1 MKFRYFVMHN
11 HRIEHDFDLKLILYR
26 VFTGQVQLHR
36 KQSLFQNVN
45 FSIFEFATLSK
56 EFSKTRQSSKRE
68 RERDDD
74 IRRMTSYL
82 CKFIPL
88 KVTYKEERY
97 YYPRFNCFQI
107 VHQLS
112 QQLYNTRFDREKIL
126 IKAIPSSKLVSK
138 RSL

>member
-74 IRRMTSYL
+74 IRRMTSYA
-82 CKFIPL
+82 
-88 KVTYKEERY
+88 
-97 YYPRFNCFQI
+97 
-107 VHQLS
+107 S
-112 QQLYNTRFDREKIL
+112 LYHWKLHTRRNVIIIRVL
-126 IKAIPSSKLVSK
+126 IASK
-138 RSL
+138 

>member
-68 RERDDD
+68 RERE
-74 IRRMTSYL
+74 RRW
-82 CKFIPL
+82 
-88 KVTYKEERY
+88 YKEDDVLLMQVYTTESY
-97 YYPRFNCFQI
+97 IQGGTLL
-107 VHQLS
+107 LS
-112 QQLYNTRFDREKIL
+112 AF
-126 IKAIPSSKLVSK
+126 
-138 RSL
+138 